1 MGIKDRKSIHC
12 ESTSLTPFCNPP
24 KEVFLVFAT
33 GEYPCSCDTSP
44 YEVMNGPGGVK
55 ACMARHDESYRE
67 RDGVST
73 ISSL

>member
-1 MGIKDRKSIHC
+1 MGIKDRKRIHY
-12 ESTSLTPFCNPP
+12 ESTSLTPFCHPS
-24 KEVFLVFAT
+24 KEVFLVFAA
-33 GEYPCSCDTSP
+33 GEYSCSGDTSS

-55 ACMARHDESYRE
+55 ACVTRHYESYRE